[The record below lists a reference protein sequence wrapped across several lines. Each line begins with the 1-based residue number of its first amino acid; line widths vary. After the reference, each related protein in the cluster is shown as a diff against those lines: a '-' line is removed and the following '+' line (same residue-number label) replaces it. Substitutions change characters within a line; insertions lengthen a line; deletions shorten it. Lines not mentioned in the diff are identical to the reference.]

1 MSFKKVQDLG
11 ESLDR
16 QIFLAPVSEGWLF
29 KNADGV
35 QFGME
40 ATILRGDHP
49 DWLAW
54 KRDNAGDGR
63 LAKLFTQAGRRV
75 QSGAVKNGVRHK
87 KRNKSQEVEVDVE
100 AIWKEA
106 TKLAGG
112 EEKLEKLQKEDW
124 DTLRPGIAKVLVVE
138 LAMVAIE
145 DPENRVTLPLEEIEE
160 ILSSKQWL
168 PLGEYGGG
176 KTFGDAVVAWLLDE
190 SEEAEAFR
198 STWVVKAHEDL
209 NDSPSGTSGTG
220 QASSSPTESAS

>member
-1 MSFKKVQDLG
+1 MSFQKVQDLG
-11 ESLDR
+11 ESLD
-16 QIFLAPVSEGWLF
+16 QQTFLAPVSEGWRF
-29 KNADGV
+29 KNADDV
-35 QFGME
+35 EFRME

-49 DWLAW
+49 DWLSW
-54 KRDNAGDGR
+54 KRENAGEGR
-63 LAKLFTQAGRRV
+63 LARLFTQAGRRV
-75 QSGAVKNGVRHK
+75 QSGAVKKGFRQK
-87 KRNKSQEVEVDVE
+87 KRNKSEDLAVDVD
-100 AIWKEA
+100 AIWSEA

-112 EEKLEKLQKEDW
+112 EQKLEKLQKEDW
-124 DTLRPGIAKVLVVE
+124 ETLRPGMAKVLVVE

-176 KTFGDAVVAWLLDE
+176 KNFGDAVVAWLLDE
-190 SEEAEAFR
+190 SEVAEAFR

-220 QASSSPTESAS
+220 QTSSSPTESES